1 MVPGRLT
8 TRRNPESVHR
18 EKYDR
23 QSLSK
28 ERSLARQEET
38 FRARRRLQNQAI
50 ELAANN
56 QWAAAVEVN
65 LQILEL
71 GADVDTLNRL
81 GKASFELNQLGTARD
96 YYRRGLEL
104 APNNPIA
111 RKNID
116 RLDELLSR
124 PGPLP
129 DRSSRARV
137 DLRMFIT
144 EIGKTAV
151 TQLIDVPRGPTPV
164 VTGERVEVR
173 LDGTRVHA
181 VDSEGHVIGR
191 IEPKLAQRLAELMRG
206 GNRYVAAVA
215 YVQGQRIR
223 VLIRE
228 IYQDPS
234 QRGRVSFPGTLSE
247 GAMRGYPSG
256 ISVDDYREEVE
267 DDEAADETDAG
278 DDDGFGTE
286 DDEMRPLEE
295 LEPESNDDDDDASE
309 S

>member
-1 MVPGRLT
+1 M
-8 TRRNPESVHR
+8 
-18 EKYDR
+18 
-23 QSLSK
+23 
-28 ERSLARQEET
+28 ARQEET

-50 ELAANN
+50 EFAANN

-81 GKASFELNQLGTARD
+81 GKASFELNQLEAARE

-111 RKNID
+111 RKNVD
-116 RLDELLSR
+116 RLDDLLSR
-124 PGPLP
+124 AGALP
-129 DRSSRARV
+129 NRSNRPRV

-151 TQLIDVPRGPTPV
+151 TQLIDVPRGPTAV
-164 VTGERVEVR
+164 VIGERVEVR
-173 LDGTRVHA
+173 LDGTRVNV

-191 IEPKLAQRLAELMRG
+191 IEPKLAQRLAELIRG

-215 YVQGQRIR
+215 LVQAQRIR

-228 IYQDPS
+228 MYQDPS
-234 QRGRVSFPGTLSE
+234 QRGRVSFPGTFSE

-256 ISVDDYREEVE
+256 IAVDEPPEEVE
-267 DDEAADETDAG
+267 EDETIDEADVG
-278 DDDGFGTE
+278 DDDTFHSE

-295 LEPESNDDDDDASE
+295 LEPEAADDDDSGE
-309 S
+309 N

>member
-1 MVPGRLT
+1 
-8 TRRNPESVHR
+8 
-18 EKYDR
+18 
-23 QSLSK
+23 
-28 ERSLARQEET
+28 
-38 FRARRRLQNQAI
+38 
-50 ELAANN
+50 
-56 QWAAAVEVN
+56 
-65 LQILEL
+65 
-71 GADVDTLNRL
+71 
-81 GKASFELNQLGTARD
+81 
-96 YYRRGLEL
+96 
-104 APNNPIA
+104 
-111 RKNID
+111 
-116 RLDELLSR
+116 
-124 PGPLP
+124 
-129 DRSSRARV
+129 
-137 DLRMFIT
+137 MFIT

-223 VLIRE
+223 VLIR
-228 IYQDPS
+228 
-234 QRGRVSFPGTLSE
+234 
-247 GAMRGYPSG
+247 
-256 ISVDDYREEVE
+256 DDYREEVE

-295 LEPESNDDDDDASE
+295 LEPESNDDDDASE